1 MIGNDPDP
9 VKVGIAWQEA
19 AIMQV
24 GKSGITEGVVG
35 ETKRLLKKHRYMKV
49 RLLHSSIGEEDSKR
63 TVFEM
68 LCERTG
74 SRLIGIRGN
83 TAVIFKLRSK
93 AKGKSD

>member
-1 MIGNDPDP
+1 MTGIEPDP
-9 VKVGIAWQEA
+9 VKVGIAWQDP

-63 TVFEM
+63 SVFEM

-74 SRLIGIRGN
+74 ARLIGVRGN
-83 TAVIFKLRSK
+83 TAVIFKPHSK
-93 AKGKSD
+93 AKSKSN